1 MQALI
6 AVLDQL
12 VIEAER
18 VLATLEPAQP
28 DHEAVLLLLLE
39 LRATRVRLANAKETT
54 RAAIDASV
62 DQMASTQRLLD
73 RIGKPESGN

>member
-1 MQALI
+1 MQALV

-18 VLATLEPAQP
+18 VLGTLDPAAP

-39 LRATRVRLANAKETT
+39 LRANRGRLASAKETT

-62 DQMASTQRLLD
+62 DQMASTQLILD
-73 RIGKPESGN
+73 RIGGSDPSS